1 MESRPRHIDGMMLF
15 SFPANNLALIRAFAL
30 PFGLLAGA
38 MALGLLIFGWTGI
51 VIDAVSWRTLAVI
64 GAIAATL
71 VLAAARLGNETA
83 TAAAISVAIFLV
95 IPAPLAILSYAT
107 ASLGGHL
114 PLADAG
120 LARIDA
126 ALGFDW
132 LAAIE
137 WFNAYPSLIW
147 LLGHAYHGTI
157 VPLIYVFVLLNVLGR
172 RDRLVEFMTLF
183 IGTCIAANVLSG
195 FIPAIGAYVHFQPET
210 ALRSAIS
217 ADAGVWHL
225 AHFEALRS
233 GLFTRFSLTAAEGLV
248 TFPSFHT
255 AAALCLPLALRGFGA
270 LTAIAWAAALAI
282 IVSTVPIGG
291 HYLIDVIAGAAMTLA
306 LHVMMVRAGVGQ
318 EALPAPAAVQAV
330 PSAGASASLA
340 R

>member
-1 MESRPRHIDGMMLF
+1 MTLSSI
-15 SFPANNLALIRAFAL
+15 PAANLALIRAFAL
-30 PFGLLAGA
+30 PFALLAA
-38 MALGLLIFGWTGI
+38 AAALGLMIFGWAGI
-51 VIDAVSWRTLAVI
+51 VMDAASWRTLALI
-64 GAIAATL
+64 GGIAATL
-71 VLAAARLGNETA
+71 VLAAAWLGNETA
-83 TAAAISVAIFLV
+83 TSSAISVAAFLA

-107 ASLGGHL
+107 ASLGGQL

-126 ALGFDW
+126 AFGFDW

-137 WFNAYPSLIW
+137 WFNAYPTLVW

-172 RDRLVEFMTLF
+172 RDRLLDFMTLF
-183 IGTCIAANVLSG
+183 VGSCIAANILSG
-195 FIPAIGAYVHFQPET
+195 LVPAIGAYVHFQPEA

-233 GLFTRFSLTAAEGLV
+233 GMFTRFSLIATEGLV

-255 AAALCLPLALRGFGA
+255 AAALCVPLALRGYGA

-282 IVSTVPIGG
+282 IVSTIPIGG
-291 HYLIDVIAGAAMTLA
+291 HYLIDVIAGAAMTLG
-306 LHVMMVRAGVGQ
+306 LHAIIIRAGIGSAATGLAHPSGGVS
-318 EALPAPAAVQAV
+318 PATAGAA
-330 PSAGASASLA
+330 SAG
-340 R
+340 